1 MSASNS
7 FADADY
13 LESEASVL
21 LAHSHAACRLSLI
34 TKNQSYRLD
43 SALKTVLLGLK
54 IGRIETDPAT
64 PVPNPE
70 EFLATQVLQAL
81 DGERHDEDKTLVR
94 HLLDGAYTLSLRLTT
109 RRLWMRHQATVLSQR
124 ALDVAHALASKAEE
138 HDANLMPQWL
148 RSEFTGPKLESW
160 RSQFGEP
167 VLVAHRLLSFVWP
180 LLRDVERIQQWAHR
194 ADVCPYGCGDGAGTS
209 FAENDPREVAQ
220 ELGFSRVAMN
230 SLEVTEAVDID
241 SELHSIARQMAVT
254 VARAA
259 AFAGAMTIT
268 DFHATEFSVE
278 RITVPEDDYGDAFDG
293 AYRQVR
299 LCEAKFPRFAEKL
312 AVCAFDTERLER
324 EAAQGAMLV
333 PDIIDWC
340 ERQGIDPDAASS
352 VARRCWAEAR
362 SRQVPLTKLPRET
375 FESIIGPVLA
385 EQNPGRPLSCIRGIH
400 LILDAHGS
408 VESRKQIGGTS
419 TKRVRE
425 QLRNVQIEIQRLQD
439 AVGD

>member
-54 IGRIETDPAT
+54 TGRIETDPAT
-64 PVPNPE
+64 PVPSPE

-81 DGERHDEDKTLVR
+81 
-94 HLLDGAYTLSLRLTT
+94 
-109 RRLWMRHQATVLSQR
+109 
-124 ALDVAHALASKAEE
+124 
-138 HDANLMPQWL
+138 
-148 RSEFTGPKLESW
+148 
-160 RSQFGEP
+160 
-167 VLVAHRLLSFVWP
+167 
-180 LLRDVERIQQWAHR
+180 
-194 ADVCPYGCGDGAGTS
+194 
-209 FAENDPREVAQ
+209 
-220 ELGFSRVAMN
+220 
-230 SLEVTEAVDID
+230 D